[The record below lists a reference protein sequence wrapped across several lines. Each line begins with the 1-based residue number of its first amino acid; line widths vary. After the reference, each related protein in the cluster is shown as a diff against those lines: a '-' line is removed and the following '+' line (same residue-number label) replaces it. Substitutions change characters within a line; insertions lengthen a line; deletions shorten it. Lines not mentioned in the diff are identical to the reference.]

1 MADNTIHVDLSI
13 ESSLFLDNQ
22 LDFAHKVNFVYGKNG
37 TGKSTLAKLILDQ
50 FPDKDVRIFDG
61 FDGILGENHKLNA
74 VVLGIKNV
82 DIDNQI
88 RQCEGKKSNLEKQ
101 KALIES
107 QLKEPENGETNLWV
121 KLEEAQSAYND
132 ACQELDKF
140 YSKAASEIKNIN
152 NPRIASINYNK
163 NNFKDDIPN
172 ARMLPDQEIE
182 KLKKLAVLEKKEAK
196 VICFP
201 ILDSKDLMNQV
212 QQLLDKKVKPT
223 TVLER
228 LEGNSRKV
236 EFAREGLRLHKA
248 GDICAFC
255 GNRITENTIN
265 ELDQYFS
272 ADEVKGFQNE
282 INQMITSLNEI
293 DTQIKEININDNEFY
308 PEFQIKAISLS
319 SDLERLKADWHS
331 FLLNLINLME
341 EKKKHLFDSKLLDL
355 PDLPNNFLVIEKQY
369 DDLLVNNNSTGITE
383 LREYGQNS
391 LKDIEVY
398 KRLIE
403 YDFDEKSNKLN
414 LLKNARDEAQKNY
427 EEVKGKIEPG
437 GEIYQKIQDV
447 DTEIQNLQSKT
458 RNETILAENINQKL
472 KHMVSFELVH
482 DSDNDQGYYNIK
494 DINTGGI
501 RDITNLSTGERNII
515 AFLYF
520 IEKLWEKNPT
530 NNGSKNKIVV
540 FDDPMT
546 SNDESMQYL
555 MIEVLEDLM
564 NKLDQKDKFIL
575 LTHNK
580 YFYLNVKYGYHAANS
595 VRQSQTAATVI
606 HLMSDGYHTHIK
618 VIEKDTEDF
627 KTSYEALW
635 HELIYF
641 YEDKNVAA
649 SVLLNPI
656 RRIMETF
663 TNFNALD
670 LRHFCANQ
678 KGAYKLF
685 NVNSHAIDDLEADV
699 NGLTKDQIIQL
710 MKGCFIDNQ
719 AEDHFNKYWKPNNS
733 SSQTSN

>member
-341 EKKKHLFDSKLLDL
+341 EKKKHLFDSMLLDL

-710 MKGCFIDNQ
+710 MKGCFIDNK
-719 AEDHFNKYWKPNNS
+719 AEDHFNKYWKPNKS
-733 SSQTSN
+733 SAQTVN

>member
-341 EKKKHLFDSKLLDL
+341 EKKKHLFDSMLLDL